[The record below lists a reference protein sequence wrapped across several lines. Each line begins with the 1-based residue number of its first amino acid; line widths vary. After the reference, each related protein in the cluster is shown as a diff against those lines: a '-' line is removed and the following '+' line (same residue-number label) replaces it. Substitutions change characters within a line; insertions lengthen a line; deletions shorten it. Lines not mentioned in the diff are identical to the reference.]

1 MKRCVEFVMGVF
13 LLLAVFVL
21 TGPLTGIWTDW
32 GLAAVSGG
40 TAEKDGEEKESG
52 GDVNDLPVVV
62 LDAGHGG
69 SDPGKIGINESLEK
83 EINLSVTK
91 KVKALLEEK
100 KAATVILTRE
110 GDEGL
115 YSEYD
120 NNKKIA
126 DLNKRCQ
133 IIEENKADF
142 VVSIHQNS
150 YNDGDVFGAQ
160 VFYYKSSEKGKKL
173 AEAIQ
178 NSFNETI
185 SSKKQRSAKANGD
198 YYMLL
203 HVSCPI
209 VIAECGF
216 LSNWEEAEKLKTE
229 EYQDQVA
236 EAICRGILDYL
247 QNN

>member
-1 MKRCVEFVMGVF
+1 MGVC
-13 LLLAVFVL
+13 LLLAVFAL
-21 TGPLTGIWTDW
+21 TGPFTGIWTER
-32 GLAAVSGG
+32 GAAAVNNGTNINGG
-40 TAEKDGEEKESG
+40 QGRDKKE
-52 GDVNDLPVVV
+52 LPIIA

-69 SDPGKIGINESLEK
+69 VDPGKIGINEALEK
-83 EINLSVTK
+83 DINLAVVK
-91 KVKALLEEK
+91 KVKQLLEERNV
-100 KAATVILTRE
+100 AAEVILTRE
-110 GDEGL
+110 DENGL
-115 YSEYD
+115 YSAGD
-120 NNKKIA
+120 SNKKIA

-133 IIEENKADF
+133 IIEESKADF

-150 YNDGDVFGAQ
+150 YNDGSVFGAQ
-160 VFYYKSSEKGKKL
+160 VFYYKTSKEGKKL

-185 SSKKQRSAKANGD
+185 SSTKKRPAKANGD

-216 LSNWEEAEKLKTE
+216 LSNWEEAEKLKTD

-236 EAICRGILDYL
+236 EAICQGIQNYL
-247 QNN
+247 EE